1 MSLGK
6 VGELRKVRKHRSYRV
21 SATVGSMLLLLTSMT
36 FANSEQAYNQC
47 PKISEPMQ
55 RLACFDSYAE
65 SNANNQQSTTTQAR
79 ALVPAS
85 ALGGVGVRQESRFS
99 PQPRAGLSSHE
110 PNKMLARTDSND
122 INRLYMDAV
131 LSLKYPILTPL
142 VESIFDLTGF
152 QLEKKPRLFLA
163 FTSRF
168 SQYVGSRESSPV
180 VARRY
185 NPELFLRTWTDSN
198 DSYWDFGF
206 GHESNGQQINSPQA
220 FAQLEQYYINQ
231 NETPAFARDSISR
244 GWDYLSVDWNKQW
257 ETGFLP
263 SLKGFTTAHIEWRRY
278 LSDGFLQGAPE
289 EYNDWEGQGSD
300 SKPRDEYDG
309 LKFSVQYNLVDELC
323 IIACFDRV
331 ELTHRTGYADMFN
344 RNTTSIEL
352 TTSLLGIPFHI
363 WAMSGYNSDLIDYY
377 DYSNS
382 WGIGM
387 EFTR

>member
-1 MSLGK
+1 M
-6 VGELRKVRKHRSYRV
+6 
-21 SATVGSMLLLLTSMT
+21 LLLTSAT
-36 FANSEQAYNQC
+36 FANSEQAYSRC
-47 PKISEPMQ
+47 PEILDPMQ
-55 RLACFDSYAE
+55 RLACFDSYSE
-65 SNANNQQSTTTQAR
+65 LKSTDTLDQ
-79 ALVPAS
+79 ALVGRTSDSIISTNADEIGRKS
-85 ALGGVGVRQESRFS
+85 LFS
-99 PQPRAGLSSHE
+99 PRPREGLSSHE

-142 VESIFDLTGF
+142 VESIFDLAGF

-163 FTSRF
+163 FSTRF

-198 DSYWDFGF
+198 DSYWDFGL
-206 GHESNGQQINSPQA
+206 GHESNGQQINGPQA
-220 FAQLEQYYINQ
+220 FAQLEQYYIEN
-231 NETPAFARDSISR
+231 NETPLFARDSISR

-263 SLKGFTTAHIEWRRY
+263 SLEGFTTAHIEWRRY
-278 LSDGFLQGAPE
+278 LSNGFLQGAPE
-289 EYNDWEGQGSD
+289 EYNDWEGQGTE

-331 ELTHRTGYADMFN
+331 ELTHRTGYADLFN
-344 RNTTSIEL
+344 RNTTSLEL
-352 TTSLLGIPFHI
+352 TASLLGIPFHV
-363 WAMSGYNSDLIDYY
+363 WAMSGYNSDLIDYF